1 MAKTKKNP
9 KMKSKLKSKAAK
21 PKAKSAKA
29 KKPTKLAAKPKSTA
43 AKLKAKA
50 AKKTSSKATAAK
62 VKTAKSKTTK
72 NQVAKSAG
80 VKAKSAPKL
89 TLVKSTPKLG
99 SKTTSKSLG
108 FLTPLDDRILI
119 EKLGASDRTP
129 GGLYIPD
136 MAQER
141 PNKGK
146 VVAVGHG
153 RRDKKG
159 RIRPLDVQ
167 VGDVVL
173 FTQWAGGEIE
183 LDGSTYL
190 IMREGD
196 LLGVSL
202 E

>member
-1 MAKTKKNP
+1 MAKTKKNL
-9 KMKSKLKSKAAK
+9 KSKTKSQKPKAAK
-21 PKAKSAKA
+21 PKAKAAKA
-29 KKPTKLAAKPKSTA
+29 KKPTKVAAKPK
-43 AKLKAKA
+43 AKP
-50 AKKTSSKATAAK
+50 AKK
-62 VKTAKSKTTK
+62 KTTK
-72 NQVAKSAG
+72 SAAPKMKAVAKSG
-80 VKAKSAPKL
+80 AKPKL
-89 TLVKSTPKLG
+89 TLV
-99 SKTTSKSLG
+99 KTTSKSLG
-108 FLTPLDDRILI
+108 FLTPLDDRILV

-159 RIRPLDVQ
+159 RVRPLDVQ

-183 LDGSTYL
+183 LDGATFL
-190 IMREGD
+190 IMRETD
-196 LLGVSL
+196 VLGVAL

>member
-1 MAKTKKNP
+1 MAKTKKNLKTKMKP
-9 KMKSKLKSKAAK
+9 KMKPKAKAAKPKAAK
-21 PKAKSAKA
+21 PKAKTAKA
-29 KKPTKLAAKPKSTA
+29 KKPTKLAAKAKPKVKAKPA
-43 AKLKAKA
+43 AKVSSKPAAKVAAKA
-50 AKKTSSKATAAK
+50 AAK
-62 VKTAKSKTTK
+62 VPAKKP
-72 NQVAKSAG
+72 A
-80 VKAKSAPKL
+80 APKL
-89 TLVKSTPKLG
+89 TLIT
-99 SKTTSKSLG
+99 SKSKSLG
-108 FLTPLDDRILI
+108 FLTPLDDRILV

-159 RIRPLDVQ
+159 RVRPLDVQ

-196 LLGVSL
+196 VLGVSL

>member
-1 MAKTKKNP
+1 MAKTKKNLKTKMNTKTKP
-9 KMKSKLKSKAAK
+9 KAK
-21 PKAKSAKA
+21 PKAKAAMPKAKTAKA
-29 KKPTKLAAKPKSTA
+29 KKPTKLAAK
-43 AKLKAKA
+43 AKPKAKA
-50 AKKTSSKATAAK
+50 KPAAK
-62 VKTAKSKTTK
+62 VSSKPAAKMAAKVATK
-72 NQVAKSAG
+72 AAAK
-80 VKAKSAPKL
+80 VPAKKPAAPKL
-89 TLVKSTPKLG
+89 TLIT
-99 SKTTSKSLG
+99 SKSKSLG
-108 FLTPLDDRILI
+108 FLTPLDDRILV

-159 RIRPLDVQ
+159 RVRPLDVQ

-196 LLGVSL
+196 VLGVSL

>member
-1 MAKTKKNP
+1 MAKTKKNLKTKMNTKTKP
-9 KMKSKLKSKAAK
+9 KAK
-21 PKAKSAKA
+21 PKAKAAMPKAKTAKA
-29 KKPTKLAAKPKSTA
+29 KKPTKLAAK
-43 AKLKAKA
+43 AKPKAKP
-50 AKKTSSKATAAK
+50 AAK
-62 VKTAKSKTTK
+62 VSSKPAAKMAAKVATK
-72 NQVAKSAG
+72 AAAK
-80 VKAKSAPKL
+80 VPAKKPAAPKL
-89 TLVKSTPKLG
+89 TLIT
-99 SKTTSKSLG
+99 SKSKSLG
-108 FLTPLDDRILI
+108 FLTPLDDRILV

-159 RIRPLDVQ
+159 RVRPLDVQ

-196 LLGVSL
+196 VLGVSL

>member
-1 MAKTKKNP
+1 MAKTKKNL
-9 KMKSKLKSKAAK
+9 KSKTKSLKPKAAK
-21 PKAKSAKA
+21 PKPKAKAAKA
-29 KKPTKLAAKPKSTA
+29 KKPTKVAAKPKAKPAKKKTTKSAAPKMKAVVKAVPKAVKKTA
-43 AKLKAKA
+43 AKA
-50 AKKTSSKATAAK
+50 
-62 VKTAKSKTTK
+62 
-72 NQVAKSAG
+72 VAKSG
-80 VKAKSAPKL
+80 AKPKL
-89 TLVKSTPKLG
+89 TLVK
-99 SKTTSKSLG
+99 TTSKPLG
-108 FLTPLDDRILI
+108 FLTPLDDRILV

-159 RIRPLDVQ
+159 RVRPLDVQ

-183 LDGSTYL
+183 LDGATFL
-190 IMREGD
+190 IMRETD
-196 LLGVSL
+196 VLGVAL

>member
-1 MAKTKKNP
+1 MAKTKKNLKTKMNTKTKP
-9 KMKSKLKSKAAK
+9 KAKPKAKAAMPKAAK
-21 PKAKSAKA
+21 PKAKTAKA
-29 KKPTKLAAKPKSTA
+29 KAKP
-43 AKLKAKA
+43 
-50 AKKTSSKATAAK
+50 AAK
-62 VKTAKSKTTK
+62 VSSKPAAKMAAKVATK
-72 NQVAKSAG
+72 AAAK
-80 VKAKSAPKL
+80 VPAKKPAAPKL
-89 TLVKSTPKLG
+89 TLIT
-99 SKTTSKSLG
+99 SKSKSLG
-108 FLTPLDDRILI
+108 FLTPLDDRILV

-159 RIRPLDVQ
+159 RVRPLDVQ

-173 FTQWAGGEIE
+173 FTHWAGGEIE

-196 LLGVSL
+196 VLGVSL

>member
-1 MAKTKKNP
+1 MAKTKKNLKTKMKP
-9 KMKSKLKSKAAK
+9 KMKPKAKAAKPKAAK
-21 PKAKSAKA
+21 PKAKTAKA
-29 KKPTKLAAKPKSTA
+29 KKPTKLAAKTKPKAKPA
-43 AKLKAKA
+43 AKVSSKPAAKVAAKA
-50 AKKTSSKATAAK
+50 AAK
-62 VKTAKSKTTK
+62 VPAKTPA
-72 NQVAKSAG
+72 
-80 VKAKSAPKL
+80 APKL
-89 TLVKSTPKLG
+89 TLIT
-99 SKTTSKSLG
+99 SKSKSLG
-108 FLTPLDDRILI
+108 FLTPLDDRILV

-159 RIRPLDVQ
+159 RVRPLDVQ

-196 LLGVSL
+196 VLGVSL

>member
-1 MAKTKKNP
+1 MAKTKKNL
-9 KMKSKLKSKAAK
+9 KSKTKSQKPKAAK
-21 PKAKSAKA
+21 PKAKAAKA
-29 KKPTKLAAKPKSTA
+29 KKPTKVAAKPK
-43 AKLKAKA
+43 AKP
-50 AKKTSSKATAAK
+50 AKK
-62 VKTAKSKTTK
+62 KTTK
-72 NQVAKSAG
+72 SAAPKMKTSAKAVAKSG
-80 VKAKSAPKL
+80 AKPKL
-89 TLVKSTPKLG
+89 TLV
-99 SKTTSKSLG
+99 KTTSKSLG
-108 FLTPLDDRILI
+108 FLTPLDDRILV

-159 RIRPLDVQ
+159 RVRPLDVQ
-167 VGDVVL
+167 VGDVVV

-183 LDGSTYL
+183 LDGATFL
-190 IMREGD
+190 IMRETD
-196 LLGVSL
+196 VLGVAL